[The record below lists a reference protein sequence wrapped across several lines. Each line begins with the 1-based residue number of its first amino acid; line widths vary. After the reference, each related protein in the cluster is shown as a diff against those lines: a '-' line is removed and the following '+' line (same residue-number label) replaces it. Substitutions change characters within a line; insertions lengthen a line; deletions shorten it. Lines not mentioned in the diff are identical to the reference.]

1 MRSLRLYR
9 LGYQFTQ
16 VPGAKPPC
24 SARWIRKSPPVTR
37 DSADKLNLT
46 AFKHPSD
53 DPVLKKFELALTG
66 VKTEDLLSVRFD
78 RTSGEQYAYVSAF
91 AAEGVGAARSSAAHK
106 CASRLAF
113 RVVSALNDDPAVTKS
128 MIFNTRLRTLIVSS
142 CRMLAHRD
150 V

>member
-1 MRSLRLYR
+1 M
-9 LGYQFTQ
+9 
-16 VPGAKPPC
+16 
-24 SARWIRKSPPVTR
+24 
-37 DSADKLNLT
+37 

-53 DPVLKKFELALTG
+53 DPVLKTFELALTG
-66 VKTEDLLSVRFD
+66 AKTEDLLSVRFD
-78 RTSGEQYAYVSAF
+78 RTSGEQDAYVSAF

-142 CRMLAHRD
+142 YRMLAHRD
-150 V
+150 VYPPEMVDEGTRQLVDELLGANWRVRVQEVGEAAN